1 MCYVEDVTLKN
12 ELMTTTRD
20 ANVVCGTPPVR
31 CAVSPTL
38 LFYPVIGVL
47 QMAGDGKERSAR
59 YAVTLVLS
67 AGALV
72 SLLLGRSMLLQAGL
86 AVILAW
92 LLTGTR
98 YQWLYILQHTLGRD
112 IK

>member
-1 MCYVEDVTLKN
+1 MMMTLFS
-12 ELMTTTRD
+12 L
-20 ANVVCGTPPVR
+20 
-31 CAVSPTL
+31 
-38 LFYPVIGVL
+38 L
-47 QMAGDGKERSAR
+47 QMAGKGEPKSAR
-59 YAVTLVLS
+59 TAVTVVLA

-72 SLLLGRSMLLQAGL
+72 SLLLGKSMLLQAGL
-86 AVILAW
+86 AVVLAW

>member
-1 MCYVEDVTLKN
+1 MPIEGRRATLDRVEFFL
-12 ELMTTTRD
+12 
-20 ANVVCGTPPVR
+20 
-31 CAVSPTL
+31 
-38 LFYPVIGVL
+38 L
-47 QMAGDGKERSAR
+47 QMAGKGEDKSAR
-59 YAVTLVLS
+59 TAVTVVLV

-72 SLLLGRSMLLQAGL
+72 SLLLGRSMLLQAAL
-86 AVILAW
+86 AVVLGW